1 MDSHPTYDEA
11 ALIRAVQIAGSAEA
25 SEAFHHLYDA
35 NDGPLRNYLAYSRG
49 LQPFEIDDVCA
60 RVWERALKRI
70 GSYEP
75 SGVPYFIWLKRTAD
89 MVIREIFRERAR
101 EVRRT
106 EPLPEDFYV
115 EAADDWG
122 TDPLLRLLEAD
133 EEQDATQR
141 RAEIQK
147 AIRGVTAHLP
157 EDSQAVL
164 QAREELGFSDV
175 DTADLLSWKVE
186 KVYSEYYRAK
196 KRAREA
202 LLRMHGQ
209 EHVARWLGRPPG
221 DVASRSAE
229 NTHLRRG

>member
-1 MDSHPTYDEA
+1 MVSNPTHNEA
-11 ALIRAVQIAGSAEA
+11 ALIRLVQVAGPVEA
-25 SEAFHHLYDA
+25 SEAFHRLYDA
-35 NDGPLRNYLAYSRG
+35 NDGPLRNYLTYSRG

-60 RVWERALKRI
+60 RVWERALKRL

-75 SGVPYFIWLKRTAD
+75 SGVPYFIWLKRAAD

-106 EPLPEDFYV
+106 VPVPEDFDV
-115 EAADDWG
+115 EAVDDWG
-122 TDPLLRLLEAD
+122 TDPLLRLLEAED
-133 EEQDATQR
+133 EQDATQR
-141 RAEIQK
+141 RAGIQV
-147 AIRGVTAHLP
+147 AIREVTAHLP

-164 QAREELGFSDV
+164 QAREELGFSAA

-209 EHVARWLGRPPG
+209 EHVARWLGTPPG
-221 DVASRSAE
+221 DEASRSAE